1 MALLNLRS
9 PIQAA
14 SVNAAS
20 DYKNIQAALRTHE
33 GSLYDGNT
41 ARQLMSAGIE
51 SDEAL
56 IQDLET
62 SFTAT
67 QGIIQDVFK
76 DMGLSQAGLESAAR
90 TTMLLGDIDALRNS
104 LQESHLAVE
113 AGLESFD
120 SVDLGQYRAATIAAN
135 ALAGEGTG
143 LLEQLYPVI
152 EVGANYGGI
161 KIELKRFCKVNNVV
175 NPGTGEPVS
184 WNRQHITEAYRDDS
198 VLGGSYNKLYPIIVT
213 GTNEDYFADTTVAG
227 IASAQVPDQTSLRTA
242 PLKPVNGKRMNLL
255 GLSRVPSPTGAEQD
269 KHTYNDRINEGARL
283 NSVFFKLANLEAN
296 DPMAFEFSLA
306 NYNQAQFIRG
316 AETGRSNETK
326 ADLDIDK
333 ITLSLKSDVAKSH
346 AALKAIA
353 DLGYTAITFSL
364 VVSAKL
370 NLHSGDFHQT
380 FGEPEITG
388 LYKDNDPLNYVADT
402 AVKAKLTALA
412 PAYVAFTIDATLSS
426 KTLRLRGE
434 RVDDETI
441 PYTFNIKAHSPFTGE
456 KAITE
461 TNVLELTSLMASSEL
476 IRRENEAVRHCHDNI
491 VRLANELASGSIKLD
506 PHGSNMV
513 GLAYIAKPWIQHE
526 TIQLSELVSELE
538 SRYRRENI
546 AAGLVHLLGDR
557 AMAMVTETVYIENL
571 RTYTKDPSAKAAFK
585 LLASRDLGRYL
596 YTEGDDRTFGAADAD
611 IESKPTVLTTS
622 LKLMDDKIIMIP
634 VAGNSG
640 KGETLDVFSW
650 GNCLRG
656 TTLTYDVEIQEGQG
670 TKRFLQLQPFYD
682 FTINCPMAY
691 MLEVK
696 GLAEYLKSKASI
708 LVQNSVAAA

>member
-14 SVNAAS
+14 SVTAAG

-33 GSLYDGNT
+33 HSLYDSNV
-41 ARQLMSAGIE
+41 ARQLMTAGIE

-62 SFTAT
+62 SYTTT

-76 DMGLSQAGLESAAR
+76 DMGLSQVGIESAAR
-90 TTMLLGDIDALRNS
+90 TAMLLGDVDSLRNS

-113 AGLESFD
+113 AGLEDFD

-161 KIELKRFCKVNNVV
+161 KIELRRFCKVNNVV

-198 VLGGSYNKLYPIIVT
+198 ILGGSYNKLYPILIT
-213 GTNEDYFADTTVAG
+213 STNEAYFADTHISG
-227 IASAQVPDQTSLRTA
+227 INEAQVPDHPKLRTA
-242 PLKPVNGKRMNLL
+242 PLKPVNGKRINLL

-283 NSVFFKLANLEAN
+283 NSVFFEIKNGEDTAI
-296 DPMAFEFSLA
+296 AFEFSLA

-316 AETGRSNETK
+316 AETGRINETK

-333 ITLSLKSDVAKSH
+333 ITLNLKSELAQSH
-346 AALKAIA
+346 KKLKAISE
-353 DLGYTAITFSL
+353 LGYSAITFSL
-364 VVSAKL
+364 VLSAKL

-380 FGEPEITG
+380 FGEPEISG
-388 LYKDNDPLNYVADT
+388 LYKDNDPLNYVADPT
-402 AVKAKLTALA
+402 AKSKLAELT
-412 PAYVAFTIDATLSS
+412 PKYVGFTIDATLSS

-491 VRLANELASGSIKLD
+491 VRLAGELASDSIKLD

-513 GLAYIAKPWIQHE
+513 GLAYIAKPWIKHE
-526 TIQLSELVSELE
+526 TIELSELVNELE

-571 RTYTKDPSAKAAFK
+571 RTYTKDPAAKASFK
-585 LLASRDLGRYL
+585 LLAPRNLGRYL

-622 LKLMDDKIIMIP
+622 LQLMDDKIIMIP
-634 VAGNSG
+634 AANTGG
-640 KGETLDVFSW
+640 RGETLDVFAW

-696 GLAEYLKSKASI
+696 GLAAYLKSKASI
-708 LVQNSVAAA
+708 LVKNSAE